1 MMGVLPNSSKGRG
14 VCYHVYMIGAHKR
27 TCVDFGTC
35 PTTILLSTITM
46 CECVCV
52 NGSTE
57 GDCKEDLCRMRLV
70 DLYAPQGVDL
80 GEGGSFSYWFD
91 TVK

>member
-1 MMGVLPNSSKGRG
+1 MCGLSEHAQPPYFYLQLP
-14 VCYHVYMIGAHKR
+14 
-27 TCVDFGTC
+27 CVN
-35 PTTILLSTITM
+35 
-46 CECVCV
+46 VCV

-57 GDCKEDLCRMRLV
+57 GNCKEDLCRMRLV

-80 GEGGSFSYWFD
+80 GEGGSFSYWCE

>member
-1 MMGVLPNSSKGRG
+1 M
-14 VCYHVYMIGAHKR
+14 
-27 TCVDFGTC
+27 
-35 PTTILLSTITM
+35 
-46 CECVCV
+46 

-57 GDCKEDLCRMRLV
+57 GDCKEDLHHMRLV

-80 GEGGSFSYWFD
+80 GEGGSFSYWCD

>member
-1 MMGVLPNSSKGRG
+1 M
-14 VCYHVYMIGAHKR
+14 
-27 TCVDFGTC
+27 
-35 PTTILLSTITM
+35 
-46 CECVCV
+46 

-80 GEGGSFSYWFD
+80 GEGGSLSYWQD